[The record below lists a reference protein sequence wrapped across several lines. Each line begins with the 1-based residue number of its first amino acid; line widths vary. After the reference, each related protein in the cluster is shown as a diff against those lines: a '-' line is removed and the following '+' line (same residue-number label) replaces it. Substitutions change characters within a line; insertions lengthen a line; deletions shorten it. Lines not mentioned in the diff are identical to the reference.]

1 MASSKNKQKDP
12 SLNLGASEP
21 SAGEAK
27 GGGGGS
33 QVVTK
38 VELRD
43 PSTPP
48 LKRSPN
54 STFVPPSPANS
65 AKTSREPS
73 PIRPPLKPGTTR
85 GQRSRKNSREGSPNP
100 SAGSST
106 QPSVSA
112 VQRALVTANT
122 PSLVPTV
129 VSEPVL
135 KAPRP
140 QRPAGGMPPDSALR
154 WPTSPR
160 LRSPPPKE
168 PSGRSALLSPRK
180 LSLEQSTLPP
190 SIVFQG
196 PSPAPRSGS
205 TTPTPQSKADAGADP
220 EDQTPPS
227 GIRTPARGVS
237 GSASTLETVQ
247 ESSLPAT
254 PAIGG
259 KLGILS
265 DDERP
270 EKITEHPLEEIVSKS
285 IKHHIP
291 ESGSESGGN
300 KSDGKGARVSGF
312 TTGGIGSARPGA
324 VPPTKSYSALNPRGK
339 PAGEG
344 STKNMTVETETV
356 SSIPQVAVGGGA
368 GERGG
373 PTRSETGGSVRQKP
387 STETIRPK
395 KEKKRVRKAPSVT
408 AGTGGFSSHLHRHH
422 HHHRHRHYRS
432 ASLISSS
439 SATSTSTYGLSHAV
453 SDGNSPDHLHSPK
466 PFSYNFRS
474 RLTGQR
480 IASSKA
486 DIFEAKIASAVDE
499 ADSSDSEEA
508 FVYESNPPESHPPR
522 SSRYHSRT
530 PSVTS
535 MHSQADQR
543 SGLRSV
549 HLDGNQSKRSMKFT
563 NNPYNNSA
571 VDGDTFSS
579 GGADGSGTVRAGG
592 IGSGR
597 GNGGNGAHH
606 HHIGHSSRN
615 GRGGHT
621 SIFAEESPFPN
632 ATKPSKLGGPNGSKS
647 ASRPNSP
654 RNSHLRPLGMNGN
667 GTKKP
672 KMFSYDMDPDG
683 ADDERTPLI
692 SSVRVNR
699 NHQNRRRFTGSLRQ
713 LEHNQLRQRQG
724 LIGRLAGCILFTV
737 MLILVISGALG
748 FLFATTKPL
757 LDVSVLEI
765 KNVLASEQEIML
777 DLVVKAVNP
786 NVISV
791 TISDMDVNLF
801 AKSNFLGK
809 KPRNASDIFSRSD
822 WERRKRKR
830 RRQASDYGD
839 ATALPTNKNP
849 GYHAEDDPI
858 SDPIQEPGEGDP
870 QTMLLGRIF
879 EFDSALTFEGSPV
892 QRQSSSS
899 VGEVRLAKPGNK
911 TEAGGS
917 ARWERVIQHPFE
929 LIVRGVLKYQL
940 PLSTRVRTAPIGM
953 SVVVHPEDGID
964 EKGRM
969 TVHQVSQPYPP
980 GSNVVVVG
988 GATLDNGEPVTP
1000 G

>member
-1 MASSKNKQKDP
+1 LS
-12 SLNLGASEP
+12 LGASEP
-21 SAGEAK
+21 AGEAK
-27 GGGGGS
+27 GGSGGGVQAS
-33 QVVTK
+33 SK
-38 VELRD
+38 IDLRD
-43 PSTPP
+43 SSTPP

-100 SAGSST
+100 SASSST
-106 QPSVSA
+106 HPSASA
-112 VQRALVTANT
+112 VQRALSTANT

-129 VSEPVL
+129 LSEPVL

-140 QRPAGGMPPDSALR
+140 QRPVGGMPADSALR

-180 LSLEQSTLPP
+180 LSLEQSTYPP
-190 SIVFQG
+190 SIVVQG
-196 PSPAPRSGS
+196 SQSAPRSGS
-205 TTPTPQSKADAGADP
+205 TTPTPQSKVNAIDTDP
-220 EDQTPPS
+220 EDQNPPS

-237 GSASTLETVQ
+237 GSGSTLETVQ

-254 PAIGG
+254 PAIGPAAAG

-270 EKITEHPLEEIVSKS
+270 EKITENPLEEIASKTV
-285 IKHHIP
+285 KHHVP

-300 KSDGKGARVSGF
+300 KSDGKSARVPGF
-312 TTGGIGSARPGA
+312 NAGGTGATRPTT
-324 VPPTKSYSALNPRGK
+324 VPPTKPYSTLNPRGK

-373 PTRSETGGSVRQKP
+373 PNRSEAGGSVRQKP

-395 KEKKRVRKAPSVT
+395 KEKKKARKAPSVT

-422 HHHRHRHYRS
+422 HHHHHHHYRS

-439 SATSTSTYGLSHAV
+439 STTSTSTHGLGQAV
-453 SDGNSPDHLHSPK
+453 SDSTSPDHLHSPK
-466 PFSYNFRS
+466 RFSYNFRS
-474 RLTGQR
+474 KLTGQR

-499 ADSSDSEEA
+499 ADSSDTEEA
-508 FVYESNPPESHPPR
+508 FVYESNPPESHPAR
-522 SSRYHSRT
+522 SGRYHSRT

-543 SGLRSV
+543 PGLRSV
-549 HLDGNQSKRSMKFT
+549 QSLLDGNQSKRSMKFT
-563 NNPYNNSA
+563 NNPYNNSGA
-571 VDGDTFSS
+571 DGDTFSS

-597 GNGGNGAHH
+597 GNGANGAHH
-606 HHIGHSSRN
+606 HHIGHSARN

-632 ATKPSKLGGPNGSKS
+632 ATKPSRLGGPNGPKS
-647 ASRPNSP
+647 APRPNSP

-667 GTKKP
+667 GAKKP
-672 KMFSYDMDPDG
+672 KVPSYDMDPDG

-692 SSVRVNR
+692 SSSRNSR
-699 NHQNRRRFTGSLRQ
+699 NHQNRRRVTGSLRQ

-724 LIGRLAGCILFTV
+724 LIGRLAGCIIFTV
-737 MLILVISGALG
+737 MLVLVITGALG

-757 LDVSVLEI
+757 LDVKVLEI
-765 KNVLASEQEIML
+765 NNVLASEQEIML
-777 DLVVKAVNP
+777 DLLVVAVNP

-801 AKSNFLGK
+801 AKSNYLGK
-809 KPRNASDIFSRSD
+809 KERNASAIFSRAN
-822 WERRKRKR
+822 WERRKRR
-830 RRQASDYGD
+830 RKQHSNNSG
-839 ATALPTNKNP
+839 ATTLLANGKLD
-849 GYHAEDDPI
+849 YHAEDDPI
-858 SDPIQEPGEGDP
+858 SDPISDPGGGDP
-870 QTMLLGRIF
+870 QTMLLGRIY
-879 EFDSALTFEGSPV
+879 EFDSSLIFEGSPV
-892 QRQSSSS
+892 QRQPSSS
-899 VGEVRLAKPGNK
+899 VGEVRLAKPGNR

-940 PLSTRVRTAPIGM
+940 TLSTRAHTAPIGA
-953 SVVVHPEDGID
+953 SVVVHPENGID

-969 TVHQVSQPYPP
+969 TVHQISQPYPP

-988 GATLDNGEPVTP
+988 KGALEDTDPAA
-1000 G
+1000 